1 MTNFASDNVTGVAPE
16 IMDAILKAN
25 NDHAASSYGAD
36 KWTDSLNEKASAIF
50 EKDVS
55 VFPVISGTAANV
67 LPISSLTPSYGTIYC
82 HEQAHI
88 NTDECNASEFYT
100 GGAKLVPLPGD
111 HGKYTAEAL
120 SAAIFG
126 KGVPRHSQ
134 PSLVS
139 ITQTTEAGT
148 LYRPNEISAITA
160 VARHNGLKVHMDGA
174 RFANSVAGLGVS
186 PSEATWKAGVDV
198 LSFGATKNGAMGA
211 ELVVFFNK
219 IDVKE
224 LEHRR
229 VRGGHFLSKM
239 RFVSAQLTAY
249 LDNNLWLKNA
259 SHANA
264 MATRIANS
272 LKEIPSIS
280 FVHPVEANILFMRM
294 PKGMVRKLKNAG
306 FEFYEM
312 SDDEP
317 TLVRLVLSF
326 NSRADDVDKFIKT
339 VKNYA

>member
-16 IMDAILKAN
+16 IMDAILRAN
-25 NDHAASSYGAD
+25 DEHAAMSYGAD
-36 KWTDSLNEKASAIF
+36 NWTDRLNEKASAIF

-67 LPISSLTPSYGTIYC
+67 LPISFLTPPYGAIYC
-82 HEQAHI
+82 HETAHI

-100 GGAKLVPLPGD
+100 GGAKLIPLSGV
-111 HGKYTAEAL
+111 HGKFTADSL
-120 SAAIFG
+120 SAGIFG

-134 PSLVS
+134 PALVS

-148 LYRPNEISAITA
+148 LYSLNEISEITA
-160 VARHNGLKVHMDGA
+160 VAHNHGLKVHMDGA

-186 PSEATWKAGVDV
+186 PAEMTWKSGVDV

-219 IDVKE
+219 VDTRE

-239 RFVSAQLTAY
+239 RFVSAQLSAY
-249 LDNNLWLKNA
+249 LDNDLWLRNA
-259 SHANA
+259 NHANA
-264 MATRIANS
+264 MATRIAEN
-272 LKEIPSIS
+272 LQKNPSIS
-280 FVHPVEANILFMRM
+280 FVHPVEANILFIRM
-294 PKGMVRKLKNAG
+294 PRGLVCDLKAAG

-312 SDDEP
+312 STDDP

-326 NSRADDVDKFIKT
+326 NSRIEDVDNFTKIAQK
-339 VKNYA
+339 YS